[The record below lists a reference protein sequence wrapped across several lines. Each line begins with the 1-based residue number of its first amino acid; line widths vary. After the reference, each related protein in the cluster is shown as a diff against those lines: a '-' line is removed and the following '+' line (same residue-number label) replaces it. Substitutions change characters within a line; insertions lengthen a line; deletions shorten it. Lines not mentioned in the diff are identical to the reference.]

1 MKVPHAD
8 DAYYAGLRGDDFLLV
23 ARAQDAMTHGYTRA
37 FLGSAV
43 VFTAGLLVA
52 ALTIDAGPQ
61 ERTGPER
68 PQGGS

>member
-1 MKVPHAD
+1 VKVPHAD
-8 DAYYAGLRGDDFLLV
+8 DAYCAGLRGGDFLLV

-37 FLGSAV
+37 FLGSAA
-43 VFTAGLLVA
+43 VFTA

-68 PQGGS
+68 PRGGS